1 MAVSVAMSRL
11 QAYVARMITPRE
23 LMDLALARHRQPWNM
38 TLQLAGCALLAFA
51 LLLHG
56 ALVAS
61 MGLVLVAAGFMN
73 LRLAPMRPGRWRT
86 FLDRVLAAEVGW
98 LNSPMG
104 WRKLLRSIIALVI
117 GAVTVWALWTRD
129 VAMLGM
135 LVCLWALY
143 LAYRYNRT
151 TGIDP

>member
-1 MAVSVAMSRL
+1 MAAPVAMSRVR
-11 QAYVARMITPRE
+11 AYVAGMITPRE

-38 TLQLAGCALLAFA
+38 TLQLGGCALLALA

-61 MGLVLVAAGFMN
+61 MGLVLVGVGFMN
-73 LRLAPMRPGRWRT
+73 LRLAPMRPGRWHT

-98 LNSPMG
+98 LNAPMG
-104 WRKLLRSIIALVI
+104 WRKLLRT
-117 GAVTVWALWTRD
+117 AVLLGIVSVTFWALWMRD
-129 VAMLGM
+129 IAVLGM
-135 LVCLWALY
+135 LVCMWAVY